1 MERNYA
7 EAAFDTLL
15 VLVVVTGFGSYT
27 LGVIIDPLLVVVPS
41 IVAVAVGAAL
51 LAPIGNRFIACLVG
65 IVAVFL
71 GGFLFP
77 RFAGLVVGALL
88 TGVVLLAVFV
98 TLRATVFSIE
108 RTAAA
113 N

>member
-7 EAAFDTLL
+7 EAVFDTLL
-15 VLVVVTGFGSYT
+15 VLVVVAGFGSYT
-27 LGVIIDPLLVVVPS
+27 LGIIIDPLLVVIPS

-51 LAPIGNRFIACLVG
+51 LAPIGNRVIACLVG
-65 IVAVFL
+65 VVAVFL

-77 RFAGLVVGALL
+77 RFASVVVGALL
-88 TGVVLLAVFV
+88 TGVVLLAVVV

-108 RTAAA
+108 RSAAA